1 SAPGR
6 APGAPGRRLRGGGAG
21 YFGVIAALS
30 RWERAGAAHLCGS
43 GGVRPHVPDSPDGVH
58 QARMQHVR
66 VYLRREVELLDVAYG
81 VEPAPPVLV
90 DVPEQAVLP

>member
-1 SAPGR
+1 M
-6 APGAPGRRLRGGGAG
+6 
-21 YFGVIAALS
+21 IAALS
-30 RWERAGAAHLCGS
+30 GWERAGAAHLCGS
-43 GGVRPHVPDSPDGVH
+43 GGVRPHVPDSPDRVH

-81 VEPAPPVLV
+81 VEPAALVLV